1 MATVLFLLH
10 LAFSRCSPAWC
21 DRARLLGSWP
31 NLSCESPRVAVVD
44 RDFFLFA
51 VDRVSTDNLPAA
63 AFLEPPSTSQSFQKQ
78 TTHFSTAPIIDAAC
92 TSPIRVSTCTV
103 GQKKTK
109 SGDFLAILYLCMPC
123 ISPNKRRRSTFQVL
137 VANF

>member
-1 MATVLFLLH
+1 MATVLVLFLLH

-31 NLSCESPRVAVVD
+31 NLSCESPRVAV
-44 RDFFLFA
+44 
-51 VDRVSTDNLPAA
+51 DRVSTDNLPAA
-63 AFLEPPSTSQSFQKQ
+63 AFLEPPSTSKSFQKQ

-109 SGDFLAILYLCMPC
+109 SGDFLAILYLCMLFAVHFSEQAETLNVSSAC
-123 ISPNKRRRSTFQVL
+123 R
-137 VANF
+137 